1 MKIFNSIYEKIL
13 AIAFLVI
20 AIAFLV
26 IGNLRS
32 YQVYDADAEKY
43 GLESFDKINE
53 RSLVIDATF
62 TGTIRKGDK
71 LYSTYDRTVKG
82 GKRPCPT

>member
-1 MKIFNSIYEKIL
+1 MKVFNSIFEKIL
-13 AIAFLVI
+13 AIAFFVI
-20 AIAFLV
+20 ALAFLV
-26 IGNLRS
+26 VGNLQS
-32 YQVYDADAEKY
+32 FKVYDADAEEF

>member
-1 MKIFNSIYEKIL
+1 LKVFNSIFEKIL
-13 AIAFLVI
+13 AIAFFVI
-20 AIAFLV
+20 ALAFLV
-26 IGNLRS
+26 VGNLRS
-32 YQVYDADAEKY
+32 FQVYDTDAEEF

-62 TGTIRKGDK
+62 TGTIRKGNK